1 MVSRE
6 SEVKN
11 LYCKLPFH
19 VLTAF
24 QSCRINFSAND
35 SPLIP
40 IDPTNRSEVLLMGS
54 FSRCSLVFPGL
65 IVVLG
70 FSGCT
75 SFTTQ
80 ADSEFSYQ
88 SIPVAKGTAT
98 AGAGSTIAFR
108 DSSLALAGQ
117 GISQGE
123 ALRSV
128 KLAKGDLSL
137 QDITETKG
145 NVRIISVVHSL
156 DTKVCEQ
163 QTHYLSEKNKG
174 LDAKVKLYTISIDT
188 PFAQER
194 FAKEAKIN
202 NVTFLSDYRGGDF
215 GRTHGLL
222 LDGPH
227 ILARA
232 VMVVDTNNV
241 IRYLQITPN
250 LANMPDMEAAFAAAR
265 ALL

>member
-1 MVSRE
+1 
-6 SEVKN
+6 
-11 LYCKLPFH
+11 
-19 VLTAF
+19 
-24 QSCRINFSAND
+24 
-35 SPLIP
+35 
-40 IDPTNRSEVLLMGS
+40 MGS
-54 FSRCSLVFPGL
+54 FTRYPLILPGL
-65 IVVLG
+65 LVVGLA
-70 FSGCT
+70 FSGCA
-75 SFTTQ
+75 SFNVQ
-80 ADSEFSYQ
+80 ADSRFSYQ
-88 SIPVAKGTAT
+88 SIPVAKGTAA

-108 DSSLALAGQ
+108 DASLALAGP

-128 KLAKGDLSL
+128 EIARGDLSL
-137 QDITETKG
+137 QDITKTKG
-145 NVRIISVVHSL
+145 KVRIISIVPSL

-174 LDAKVKLYTISIDT
+174 LDAKVHLYTISIDT
-188 PFAQER
+188 PFAQTR
-194 FAKEAKIN
+194 FAQEAKIN

-227 ILARA
+227 LLARA
-232 VMVVDTNNV
+232 VMVVDKDNI

-265 ALL
+265 ALF